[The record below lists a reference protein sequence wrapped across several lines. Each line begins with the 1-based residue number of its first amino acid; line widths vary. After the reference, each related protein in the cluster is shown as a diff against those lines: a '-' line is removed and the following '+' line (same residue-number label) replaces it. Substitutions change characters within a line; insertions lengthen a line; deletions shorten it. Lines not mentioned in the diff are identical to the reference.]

1 MYVIMNKNNI
11 LLGGLLLASL
21 YAKVDIN
28 ETVNKAVESFFQED
42 NLKKYKGVDAVALFI
57 QSADKK
63 TNYLLNINKSD
74 NAIGDFALGECVELT
89 QEQTEALKNA
99 KTSKN
104 ELSYAISIS
113 NLVDIIKNSKKI
125 EQKASV
131 VDSIKM
137 HDEIKDAQKLSNEDV
152 VKSLASDDTI
162 LANEIKITEEDV
174 KLFAGLQV
182 SKEEVSEIIEKG
194 AEKGTL
200 ASIVI
205 GFFDSFKEKSFD
217 GNLDEQEVF
226 DVLNSFKTVTESDNE
241 KESSLEDHEGTES
254 PKITPIETVSEEN
267 LSAED
272 INNIEV
278 NIENDKQ
285 FIAEKEKKLI
295 NLKSAINKIKPNDRN
310 INNTK
315 YQNAQKEVVA
325 CELSIAELNLNISEK
340 QEKIAGYNLNH
351 ASDADK
357 PNLEGQNTEAKITVL
372 EMKKALE
379 VAKKKLNDI
388 QKLIQ

>member
-1 MYVIMNKNNI
+1 MNKNNI